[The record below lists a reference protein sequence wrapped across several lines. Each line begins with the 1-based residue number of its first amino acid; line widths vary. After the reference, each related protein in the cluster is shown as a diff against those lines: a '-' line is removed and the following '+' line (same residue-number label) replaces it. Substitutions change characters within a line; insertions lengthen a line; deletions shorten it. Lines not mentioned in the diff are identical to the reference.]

1 MSNFCAN
8 RIVSRVPSIGQFL
21 ALLTVLVLL
30 ASPQYAYSQEES
42 NDCEESF
49 NPFQE
54 QIDSLLN
61 LIKTTAPDSL
71 KAVYYCK
78 IATYSKNIDSVTK
91 YANLSLSYC
100 RKTDFL
106 LLGAVNYAIG
116 SGYRAEGYDK
126 KALPFYQN
134 ALSYW
139 EKINDYKRL
148 ATVYS
153 YIADVYNNLNDL
165 DSAVIC
171 YTKVLEIGNRL
182 ADTSIVAECYT
193 DIGTMYAYRELY
205 EEAKSYY
212 NKALQLV
219 SLSNNPFQYAWVLF
233 RLAEVTES
241 QKPDSEQEYLT
252 AIVYLSM
259 AAAVWDT
266 TNDSYWSQY
275 RFYAHSTLS
284 SIYINLAQR
293 TNKNKYADSCLY
305 YYKKAVP
312 FVKKIGVIHNYR
324 LLRYTYTDYLLY
336 YKRYGEATNVMREL
350 EDGFDEHTT
359 TLEYAYFH
367 AKFRD
372 IYLLLG
378 DYQKAYYHLEKHHE
392 YDRANLNDS
401 TIRALAE
408 AKAQRVS
415 MMEKLQRENEEK
427 LHSAERRRMR
437 IVNISLIGGLGLFLL
452 LIFYIARMLSIK
464 HKAHAVVSGK
474 NALLAE
480 QNKLLAEQKE
490 EIESQNELLIE
501 QKEEIQAQNDLL
513 VEQKEEILSQAQTIK
528 AQSEEIHDSIN
539 YARRIQRSLLT
550 PSKIIGSIFPDYFIL
565 YKPRDVVSGDY
576 YWVGQFGDNKVSIV
590 ADCTGHGVPGGFM
603 SVLGMAN
610 LNYIVAQESSPDK
623 ILNHLREAIITNLR
637 QRSGVHT
644 ALHDAEHPSAHVDT
658 SDRSRDGMDV
668 AAYVVNEKLMKLSYA
683 GANNP
688 LVLIRDN
695 EVQVFKA
702 DKMPVGIYDCLD
714 PFQCITI
721 DIQRGDCLY
730 TFSDGFQDQ
739 FGVETGKKFMSK
751 RLRELLLEIHQ
762 QPMTEQKKIL
772 NVVYEEWR
780 GPAANQTDDVVI
792 MGVRI

>member
-1 MSNFCAN
+1 MGRKMSVKIF
-8 RIVSRVPSIGQFL
+8 FT
-21 ALLTVLVLL
+21 LLVTVWL

-126 KALPFYQN
+126 KALSFYQN

-241 QKPDSEQEYLT
+241 QKPDSDQEYLT
-252 AIVYLSM
+252 AIEYLSM

-284 SIYINLAQR
+284 SIYINLAKR

-305 YYKKAVP
+305 YYKKAEP

-415 MMEKLQRENEEK
+415 MMEKLQRENDAK
-427 LHSAERRRMR
+427 LHAAERRRMR

-452 LIFYIARMLSIK
+452 LIFYIARVLQIK
-464 HKAHAVVSGK
+464 HKANAELAEK
-474 NALLAE
+474 NAILAE
-480 QNKLLAEQKE
+480 QA
-490 EIESQNELLIE
+490 
-501 QKEEIQAQNDLL
+501 EEIQAQNDEILAQND
-513 VEQKEEILSQAQTIK
+513 EIIAQNEEIQAQAEKIK
-528 AQSEEIHDSIN
+528 EQSEEIHDSIN

-550 PSKIIGSIFPDYFIL
+550 PSKTIASIFPDYFIL
-565 YKPRDVVSGDY
+565 YKPRNVVSGDY

-610 LNYIVAQESSPDK
+610 LNYIVEQNVSPDV

-637 QRSGVHT
+637 QRSDVHT
-644 ALHDAEHPSAHVDT
+644 ALHDAEHPAAQVDT

-688 LVLIRDN
+688 LVLIRGN
-695 EVQVFKA
+695 EVQTLKA
-702 DKMPVGIYDCLD
+702 DRMPVGIHESLE
-714 PFQCITI
+714 PFTCTTI
-721 DIQRGDCLY
+721 DIQHGDCIY

-739 FGVETGKKFMSK
+739 FGVETGKKFMSR
-751 RLRELLLEIHQ
+751 RLRDLLLEIHD
-762 QPMTEQKKIL
+762 QPLAEQKKIL

-780 GPAANQTDDVVI
+780 GPVGNQTDDVVI